1 MPVPY
6 FYCPDLGRVAGQST
20 LDEETSRHIIQV
32 LRMQTGEEL
41 RLTDGKGNLSHST
54 ITDPNKKK
62 CIVAHRSI
70 DHQNPPKR
78 KIAIGISLIKNSARF
93 EWFLEKA
100 TEIGIS
106 EIIPMICERTEK
118 KDLRTDRMQSI
129 LVSAMLQSQQAWL
142 PEIRDPMQFRK
153 GLETFRHQQKFIAF
167 VSGDHEAHLSDL
179 INSNLNSQIVL
190 IGPEGDFTLEEIDLA
205 MLYNFLPASLGP
217 NRLRTETAG
226 LVALTLLN
234 TD

>member
-6 FYCPDLGRVAGQST
+6 FYYPDLGSSAGQGT

-32 LRMQTGEEL
+32 LRMQSGEEL
-41 RLTDGKGNLSHST
+41 RLTDGKGNLSLSV
-54 ITDPNKKK
+54 IRNPNKKK
-62 CIVAHRSI
+62 CTVSHLSI
-70 DHQNPPKR
+70 DYQKPPKR
-78 KIAIGISLIKNSARF
+78 KIAIGISLIKNSSRF

-118 KDLRTDRMQSI
+118 KDLRTDRMHSI
-129 LVSAMLQSQQAWL
+129 LVSAMLQSQQSWL
-142 PEIRDPMQFRK
+142 PEIQEPIKFRK
-153 GLETFRHQQKFIAF
+153 GLESFRHQQKFIAY
-167 VSGDHEAHLSDL
+167 VSDDHEAHLSDL

-190 IGPEGDFTLEEIDLA
+190 IGPEGDFTPEEIDLA
-205 MLYNFLPASLGP
+205 MLYNFLPASLGL

-234 TD
+234 AD